1 MKKQWTH
8 STKSYSFH
16 LFFLSFCNQKRV
28 TNKEKN
34 RTLYRFLLTVSVP
47 ADAFW
52 LIVFLNA
59 PQYAI
64 KILILKWNKSEL
76 SNLNSIWTFFSSE
89 FSRSWNSIFAPTKV
103 KENRL
108 LSKIWDQS
116 QKEHFKKS
124 FGLRRILSSLLPKT
138 INYIFFPISNLLFK
152 FQIHTLGPEIW
163 IYLFN
168 FYSINPTIVLFS
180 HAWNRI
186 HISGPD
192 DA

>member
-64 KILILKWNKSEL
+64 KILIPKWNKSEL
-76 SNLNSIWTFFSSE
+76 SNLNSIWTFFFSE

-103 KENRL
+103 QENRL
-108 LSKIWDQS
+108 LSKFGTS
-116 QKEHFKKS
+116 RKKS
-124 FGLRRILSSLLPKT
+124 ISRNHSDYAEFWAVCYPKQLIT
-138 INYIFFPISNLLFK
+138 FFSQFQIYYLNFK
-152 FQIHTLGPEIW
+152 FIRLDPKYEFT
-163 IYLFN
+163 YLT
-168 FYSINPTIVLFS
+168 SIL
-180 HAWNRI
+180 
-186 HISGPD
+186 
-192 DA
+192 